1 MAKEIVT
8 WCEIHLQDKEERVP
22 GRERQVTIDGKALIV
37 DVCPDCET
45 QHVTPFESFVAT
57 YGQEVQPKA
66 PAKKKSSGGSKS
78 GANKWVPDEDGK
90 FRCKAPLEGGGVCL
104 REFDTAQAIGR
115 HNLSHGENAA

>member
-22 GRERQVTIDGKALIV
+22 GREREIALDGKSQII
-37 DVCPDCET
+37 DVCPDCEA
-45 QHVTPFESFVAT
+45 QHIAPLEALLAAYGQDVTP
-57 YGQEVQPKA
+57 K
-66 PAKKKSSGGSKS
+66 PAKKKSGGGSKGS
-78 GANKWVPDEDGK
+78 GNRWTPDADGK
-90 FRCKAPLEGGGVCL
+90 FRCRAPIEGGGECL